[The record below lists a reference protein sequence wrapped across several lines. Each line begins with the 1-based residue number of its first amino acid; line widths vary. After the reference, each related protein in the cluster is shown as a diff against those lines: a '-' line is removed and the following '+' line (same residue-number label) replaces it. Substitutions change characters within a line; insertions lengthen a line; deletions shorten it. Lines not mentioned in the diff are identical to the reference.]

1 MKENLEV
8 QYWFD
13 TPIYVSHIEE
23 WVKPLNKICN
33 GVIKETQILNKDVIK
48 NKEKHLN
55 KKIGDFGMSHHSKSL
70 LTNNLFDE
78 FKKYTQERSIEVLND
93 MGYDLTNYNTVLNEL
108 WVQEFSKKGGGHHD
122 GHVHYNSHLSG
133 FYFLKCSEKT
143 SFPIFKDPRIRKS
156 MCDLPIKNVNSV
168 GNSIIY
174 YKTKPGTFIIFPAYL
189 EHQFSVD
196 LGIEPFRFI
205 HFNVQALP
213 NFINQ

>member
-93 MGYDLTNYNTVLNEL
+93 MGYDSKEAYLGWGVLNMATL
-108 WVQEFSKKGGGHHD
+108 LG
-122 GHVHYNSHLSG
+122 
-133 FYFLKCSEKT
+133 EKAGC
-143 SFPIFKDPRIRKS
+143 KDY
-156 MCDLPIKNVNSV
+156 V
-168 GNSIIY
+168 
-174 YKTKPGTFIIFPAYL
+174 L
-189 EHQFSVD
+189 EHHSNHQEVANLIIDTLDIKEAQQFK
-196 LGIEPFRFI
+196 GI
-205 HFNVQALP
+205 
-213 NFINQ
+213 